1 MKIITTTTIEVSEE
15 NEPFIAYIVAK
26 NWGTMGEETTEEAV
40 IRLRNFVSFTNAFGQ
55 IAPHI
60 WAYFWDAGKDKTEI
74 IVNALNN
81 GAITVE
87 TIIE

>member
-1 MKIITTTTIEVSEE
+1 MKIITTTTIEISEE
-15 NEPFIAYIVAK
+15 NKPFIAYIVEK
-26 NWGTMGEETTEEAV
+26 CWGTQENETVEEAV

-60 WAYFWDAGKDKTEI
+60 WAYFWEAGKDKTEI

-87 TIIE
+87 TIIQ